1 MGLFAVD
8 YQDVPGECVCAQ
20 GGLKFRADE
29 EALRRY
35 FSQILPYASLNDLI
49 GEAVFWVLF
58 PSSLAVWTFPF
69 FLYFEGVAFALVITV
84 VLFLVA
90 GIAHQYI
97 YLKSVNYLVFILGNR
112 LLQLAGYIVWTL
124 IFFNEGSLSNIL
136 ILGAWFIFFA
146 LGFGDSMLGLLP
158 ILFRGRVFSLPLP
171 DQVLRTVGVYYGTK
185 FEADPLTWKM
195 YDEEKDG
202 I

>member
-35 FSQILPYASLNDLI
+35 FSQILPYVSLNDLI

-69 FLYFEGVAFALVITV
+69 LLYFKGVAFALVSTV

-112 LLQLAGYIVWTL
+112 LLQLAAYVVWAL
-124 IFFNEGSLSNIL
+124 IFLVEGSLSNTL
-136 ILGAWFIFFA
+136 ILGAWFISFA
-146 LGFGDSMLGLLP
+146 LGLGDLILGLLP
-158 ILFRGRVFSLPLP
+158 ILFQGKLFSLPLS
-171 DQVLRTVGVYYGTK
+171 DHVLRTVGIYYGAK
-185 FEADPLTWKM
+185 FGADPLTWKM
-195 YDEEKDG
+195 Y
-202 I
+202 